1 MQTSPP
7 VLASTHSGAN
17 LRAIL
22 IDRHMGSGF
31 APLRTAAD
39 VAAVEAVPLEQRLEP
54 ASTYAAIQM
63 GAAWQPDAPAIQF
76 LPHADPTEAAVVI
89 SHAQFLARVTQ
100 SANLFHQLGVGPTDV
115 VSLLLPLVPQN
126 FYALFGA
133 EAAGIANPV
142 NPLLEPHQL
151 AEILQAAGTKVVVA
165 LGPTEGADIWQKVQK
180 IKGQVPSLKAILVVG
195 GDANH
200 LSGNGN
206 HLNGDGTHLNGE
218 GNPATEGA
226 QPNGIQVL
234 AFDAAV
240 AAQPANQLVS
250 GRQIQRHDVAAY
262 FHTGGTTG
270 TPKLVRHTHQNQV
283 YQAWVCN
290 AMLQGGPGKPMLFG
304 LPLYH
309 VGGALTQGL
318 QTFAAG
324 GSVVVLSPSGW
335 RNPNAVK
342 NVWKLIERFKPA
354 VFGGVPTVLAAANG
368 IPVGDADCSSFH
380 TISGGGSGIPV
391 AVGQA
396 LSERFKVPVLEVYG
410 MTETASVH
418 TISYPDRPVR
428 LGSVGHAVPYSK
440 VRVVKLDANGND
452 AGDCAV
458 DEIGVVAMAGP
469 GVFTGYLNAIHNQN
483 AFVAPGWVNSG
494 DLGRLD
500 AQGYLWITG
509 RAKDLIIRGGHN
521 IDPMPI
527 EEALYQHPSVA
538 LAAVIGQPD
547 ARVGELPLAYVQLK
561 PGIEKSDALAAELHA
576 WVRERTPERAA
587 IPVQVLLIDAIPL
600 TGVGKV
606 FKPQLRWLACESVFA
621 QALEPLKGEFDGLT
635 LNVAVGADGTHGTL
649 ATVTLGAVCA
659 WALNERQKE
668 GASARVQEIM
678 SPFVI
683 RHALVWA

>member
-1 MQTSPP
+1 MQPHAFVP
-7 VLASTHSGAN
+7 
-17 LRAIL
+17 RAIL
-22 IDRHMGSGF
+22 IDRHMGSSF

-39 VAAVEAVPLEQRLEP
+39 VAAVEAIPVEQRLEP
-54 ASTYAAIQM
+54 ASTYAALQL

-76 LPHADPTEAAVVI
+76 LPNADPAEAAVVI

-142 NPLLEPHQL
+142 NALLEPHQL

-195 GDANH
+195 GDGSHA
-200 LSGNGN
+200 
-206 HLNGDGTHLNGE
+206 
-218 GNPATEGA
+218 AQGA
-226 QPNGIQVL
+226 EPGGIQTL
-234 AFDAAV
+234 SFDDALQ
-240 AAQPANQLVS
+240 AQPADGLVS
-250 GRQIQRHDVAAY
+250 SRQIGRHDVAAY

-290 AMLQGGPGKPMLFG
+290 AMLQSGPGKPMLFG

-318 QTFAAG
+318 QTLAAG

-342 NVWKLIERFKPA
+342 NVWKLVARFKPA

-396 LSERFKVPVLEVYG
+396 LSDRFKVPVLEVYG

-428 LGSVGHAVPYSK
+428 LGSVGHAVPYSR
-440 VRVVKLDANGND
+440 VRVVKVDANGND

-469 GVFTGYLNAIHNQN
+469 GVLTGYLNAIHNQN

-500 AQGYLWITG
+500 AEGYLWITG

-527 EEALYQHPSVA
+527 EEALYQHPDVA

-561 PGIEKSDALAAELHA
+561 PGVEKSDALAAALHA

-587 IPVQVLLIDAIPL
+587 IPVQVLLLDAIPL

-606 FKPQLRWLACESVFA
+606 FKPQLRWLACESVFT
-621 QALEPLKGEFDGLT
+621 QALEPLKQEFEGLT
-635 LNVAVGADGTHGTL
+635 LNVSVGADGTHGTL
-649 ATVTLGAVCA
+649 ATVNLGAVCA

-668 GASARVQEIM
+668 GASARVKEIM

-683 RHALVWA
+683 RHTLVWA

>member
-1 MQTSPP
+1 MQPHAFVP
-7 VLASTHSGAN
+7 
-17 LRAIL
+17 RAIL
-22 IDRHMGSGF
+22 IDRHMGSSF

-39 VAAVEAVPLEQRLEP
+39 VAAVEAIPVEQRLEP
-54 ASTYAAIQM
+54 ASTYAALQL

-76 LPHADPTEAAVVI
+76 LPNADPAEAAVVI

-142 NPLLEPHQL
+142 NALLEPHQL

-195 GDANH
+195 GDGSHAAQGAEPGGIQT
-200 LSGNGN
+200 LSFDDA
-206 HLNGDGTHLNGE
+206 LQ
-218 GNPATEGA
+218 A
-226 QPNGIQVL
+226 QPTDG
-234 AFDAAV
+234 
-240 AAQPANQLVS
+240 LVS
-250 GRQIQRHDVAAY
+250 SRQIGRHDVAAY

-290 AMLQGGPGKPMLFG
+290 AMLQSGPGKPMLFG

-318 QTFAAG
+318 QTLAAG

-342 NVWKLIERFKPA
+342 NVWKLVARFKPA

-396 LSERFKVPVLEVYG
+396 LSDRFKVPVLEVYG

-428 LGSVGHAVPYSK
+428 LGSVGHAVPYSR
-440 VRVVKLDANGND
+440 VRVVKVDANGND

-469 GVFTGYLNAIHNQN
+469 GVLTGYLNAIHNQN

-500 AQGYLWITG
+500 AEGYLWITG
-509 RAKDLIIRGGHN
+509 RANDLIIRGGHN

-527 EEALYQHPSVA
+527 EEALYQHPDVA

-561 PGIEKSDALAAELHA
+561 PGVEKSDALAAALHA

-587 IPVQVLLIDAIPL
+587 IPVQVLLLDAIPL

-606 FKPQLRWLACESVFA
+606 FKPQLRWLACESVFT
-621 QALEPLKGEFDGLT
+621 QALEPLKQEFEGLT
-635 LNVAVGADGTHGTL
+635 LNVSVGADGTHGTL
-649 ATVTLGAVCA
+649 ATVNLGAVCA

-668 GASARVQEIM
+668 GASARVKEIM